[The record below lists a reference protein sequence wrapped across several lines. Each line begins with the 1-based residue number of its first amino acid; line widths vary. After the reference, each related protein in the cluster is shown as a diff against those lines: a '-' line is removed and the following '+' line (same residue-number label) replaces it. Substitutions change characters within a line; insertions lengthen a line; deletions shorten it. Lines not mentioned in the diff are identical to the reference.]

1 MVNMPEIIKVDL
13 LDFDD
18 RNARLTLA
26 NETPSQD
33 ELIQEMARTEWQSCI
48 ELLKHIVKYGQLSPF
63 ENILLLNHGNRYI
76 VLEGNRRLFALRL
89 LQQHKPT
96 LQLLSERQ
104 QKQAENIVKGHKPIT
119 EVRAVIFEHRVDAAP
134 WITLKHASGQ
144 GGAAM
149 KPWGAFEKDRDEY
162 NRNPDNC
169 PKTLAFIYTAINL
182 RGSHKGFADV
192 IDRVLENG
200 YTNLERI
207 ITSSFFEEM
216 TGITISGTML
226 RSPYGEKYVHNIVM
240 SICEALA
247 NKEANSRDLNKTTGL
262 EKFIRSIVEKHESS
276 KTPNEKVELDAK
288 IPQAVDKQSN
298 ETPQVPSSAGTQ
310 TALIE
315 PATKKQQTRTKQNKQ
330 KALAGFTPSN
340 LGDKLNQMVREAQ
353 KLTIRNYPEILF
365 ATYRILLD
373 LGCHYYAK
381 ENNLTFERGMDICQ
395 RVLHVLK
402 HINPEV
408 SNDSGGVQNHT
419 PLQTLYQKF
428 NDTPPK
434 ILQTGV
440 HVCNVVTNIEEVEKY
455 DSQVREVLVAINNA
469 LGQNRML

>member
-1 MVNMPEIIKVDL
+1 MPDIIKVDL
-13 LDFDD
+13 LDFDA
-18 RNARLTLA
+18 RNARLTL
-26 NETPSQD
+26 NEAPSQD
-33 ELIQEMARTEWQSCI
+33 ELVQEIARVEWKSCI
-48 ELLKHIVKYGQLSPF
+48 ELLKHIVKYGQLSPL
-63 ENILLLNHGNRYI
+63 ENILLLSHGNRYI

-89 LQQHKPT
+89 LNQHKPT
-96 LQLLSERQ
+96 LQLLDER
-104 QKQAENIVKGHKPIT
+104 KQTQVESIVKGHKPIT

-149 KPWGAFEKDRDEY
+149 KPWRAFEKDRDEY

-169 PKTLAFIYTAINL
+169 PKTLAFFYTAINL

-353 KLTIRNYPEILF
+353 KLTIHNYPEILF

-373 LGCHYYAK
+373 LSCDYYVK
-381 ENNLTFERGMDICQ
+381 EKGIDIPSVDICK
-395 RVLHVLK
+395 RVLHVLE
-402 HINPEV
+402 HISPEV
-408 SNDSGGVQNHT
+408 SNDSGRVQHRT

-428 NDTPPK
+428 SNTPPK

-455 DSQVREVLVAINNA
+455 DSQVREVLVAINDA
-469 LGQNRML
+469 LGQNRIL

>member
-1 MVNMPEIIKVDL
+1 MVSMPDIIKVDL
-13 LDFDD
+13 LDFDA
-18 RNARLTLA
+18 RNARLTL
-26 NETPSQD
+26 NEAPSQD
-33 ELIQEMARTEWQSCI
+33 ELVQEIARVEWKSCI
-48 ELLKHIVKYGQLSPF
+48 ELLKHIVKYGQLSPL
-63 ENILLLNHGNRYI
+63 ENILLLSHGNRYI

-89 LQQHKPT
+89 LNQHKPT
-96 LQLLSERQ
+96 LQLLDER
-104 QKQAENIVKGHKPIT
+104 KQTQVESIVKGHKPIT

-149 KPWGAFEKDRDEY
+149 KPWRAFEKDRDEY

-169 PKTLAFIYTAINL
+169 PKTLAFFYTAINL

-298 ETPQVPSSAGTQ
+298 EAPQAPSSAGTQ

-353 KLTIRNYPEILF
+353 KLTIHNYPEILF

-373 LGCHYYAK
+373 LSCDYYVK
-381 ENNLTFERGMDICQ
+381 EKGIDIPSVDICK
-395 RVLHVLK
+395 RVLHVLE
-402 HINPEV
+402 HISPEV
-408 SNDSGGVQNHT
+408 SNDSGRVQHRT

-428 NDTPPK
+428 SNTPPK

-455 DSQVREVLVAINNA
+455 DSQVREVLVAINDA
-469 LGQNRML
+469 LGQNRIL

>member
-1 MVNMPEIIKVDL
+1 MVSMPDIIKVDL
-13 LDFDD
+13 LDFDA
-18 RNARLTLA
+18 RNARLTL
-26 NETPSQD
+26 NEAPSQD
-33 ELIQEMARTEWQSCI
+33 ELVQEIARVEWKSCI
-48 ELLKHIVKYGQLSPF
+48 ELLKHIVKYGQLSPL
-63 ENILLLNHGNRYI
+63 ENILLLSHGNRYI

-89 LQQHKPT
+89 LNQHKPT
-96 LQLLSERQ
+96 LQLLDER
-104 QKQAENIVKGHKPIT
+104 KQTQVESIVKGHKPIT

-149 KPWGAFEKDRDEY
+149 KPWRAFEKDRDEY

-169 PKTLAFIYTAINL
+169 PKTLAFFYTAINL

-298 ETPQVPSSAGTQ
+298 ETPQIPSSAGTQ

-353 KLTIRNYPEILF
+353 KLTIHNYPEILF

-373 LGCHYYAK
+373 LSCDYYVK
-381 ENNLTFERGMDICQ
+381 EKGIDIPSVDICK
-395 RVLHVLK
+395 RVLHVLE
-402 HINPEV
+402 HISPEV
-408 SNDSGGVQNHT
+408 SNDSGRVQHRT

-428 NDTPPK
+428 SNTPPK

-455 DSQVREVLVAINNA
+455 DSQVREVLVAINDA
-469 LGQNRML
+469 LGQNRIL

>member
-1 MVNMPEIIKVDL
+1 MPDIIKVDL
-13 LDFDD
+13 LDFDA
-18 RNARLTLA
+18 RNARLTL
-26 NETPSQD
+26 NEAPSQD
-33 ELIQEMARTEWQSCI
+33 ELVQEIARVEWKSCI
-48 ELLKHIVKYGQLSPF
+48 ELLKHIVKYGQLSPL
-63 ENILLLNHGNRYI
+63 ENILLLSHGNRYI

-89 LQQHKPT
+89 LNQHKPT
-96 LQLLSERQ
+96 LQLLDER
-104 QKQAENIVKGHKPIT
+104 KQTQVESIVKGHKPIT

-149 KPWGAFEKDRDEY
+149 KPWRAFEKDRDEY

-169 PKTLAFIYTAINL
+169 PKTLAFFYTAINL

-298 ETPQVPSSAGTQ
+298 ETSQVPSSAGTQ

-330 KALAGFTPSN
+330 TALAEFTPSN

-353 KLTIRNYPEILF
+353 KLTIHNYPEILF

-373 LGCHYYAK
+373 LSCDYYVK
-381 ENNLTFERGMDICQ
+381 EKGIDIPSVDICK
-395 RVLHVLK
+395 RVLHVLE
-402 HINPEV
+402 HISPEA
-408 SNDSGGVQNHT
+408 SNDSGRVQHRT

-428 NDTPPK
+428 SNTPPK

-455 DSQVREVLVAINNA
+455 DSQVRKVLEAINDA
-469 LGQNRML
+469 LGQNRIL

>member
-1 MVNMPEIIKVDL
+1 MPDIIKVNL
-13 LDFDD
+13 LDFDA
-18 RNARLTLA
+18 RNARLTL
-26 NETPSQD
+26 NEAPSQD
-33 ELIQEMARTEWQSCI
+33 ELIQEIARVEWKSCI
-48 ELLKHIVKYGQLSPF
+48 ELLKHIVKYGQLSPL
-63 ENILLLNHGNRYI
+63 ENILLLSYGNRYI

-89 LQQHKPT
+89 LNQHKPT
-96 LQLLSERQ
+96 LQLLGER
-104 QKQAENIVKGHKPIT
+104 KQTQVESIVKGHKPIT

-149 KPWGAFEKDRDEY
+149 KPWRAFEKDRDEY

-192 IDRVLENG
+192 IDRVLDNG

-298 ETPQVPSSAGTQ
+298 ETPQAPSPAGTQ

-353 KLTIRNYPEILF
+353 KLTIHNYPEILF

-373 LGCHYYAK
+373 LSCDYYVK
-381 ENNLTFERGMDICQ
+381 EKGIDIPPVDICK
-395 RVLHVLK
+395 RVLHVLE
-402 HINPEV
+402 HISPEV
-408 SNDSGGVQNHT
+408 SNDSGRVQHRT

-428 NDTPPK
+428 SNTPPK

-455 DSQVREVLVAINNA
+455 DSQVREVLVAINDA
-469 LGQNRML
+469 LGQNRIL

>member
-1 MVNMPEIIKVDL
+1 MPDIIKVDL
-13 LDFDD
+13 LDFDA
-18 RNARLTLA
+18 RNARLTL
-26 NETPSQD
+26 NEAPSQD
-33 ELIQEMARTEWQSCI
+33 ELVQEIARVEWKSCI
-48 ELLKHIVKYGQLSPF
+48 ELLKHIVKYGQLSPL
-63 ENILLLNHGNRYI
+63 ENILLLSHGNRYI

-89 LQQHKPT
+89 LNQHKPT
-96 LQLLSERQ
+96 LQLLDER
-104 QKQAENIVKGHKPIT
+104 KQTQVESIVKGHKPIT

-149 KPWGAFEKDRDEY
+149 KPWRAFEKDRDEY

-169 PKTLAFIYTAINL
+169 PKTLAFFYTAINL

-298 ETPQVPSSAGTQ
+298 ETPQIPSSAGTQ

-353 KLTIRNYPEILF
+353 KLTIHNYPEILF

-373 LGCHYYAK
+373 LSCDYYVK
-381 ENNLTFERGMDICQ
+381 EKGIDIPSVDICK
-395 RVLHVLK
+395 RVLHVLE
-402 HINPEV
+402 HISPEV
-408 SNDSGGVQNHT
+408 SNDSGRVQHRT

-428 NDTPPK
+428 SNTPPK

-455 DSQVREVLVAINNA
+455 DSQVREVLVAINDA
-469 LGQNRML
+469 LGQNRIL

>member
-1 MVNMPEIIKVDL
+1 MVSMPDIIKVDL
-13 LDFDD
+13 LDFDA
-18 RNARLTLA
+18 RNARLTL

-33 ELIQEMARTEWQSCI
+33 ELIQEIARVEWKSCI
-48 ELLKHIVKYGQLSPF
+48 ELLKHIVKYGQLSPL
-63 ENILLLNHGNRYI
+63 ENILLLSHGNRYI

-89 LQQHKPT
+89 LNQHKPT
-96 LQLLSERQ
+96 LQLLGER
-104 QKQAENIVKGHKPIT
+104 KQTQVESIVKGHKPIT

-149 KPWGAFEKDRDEY
+149 KPWRAFEKDRDEY

-192 IDRVLENG
+192 IDRVLDNG

-298 ETPQVPSSAGTQ
+298 ETPQAPSSAGTQ

-353 KLTIRNYPEILF
+353 KLTIHNYPEILF

-373 LGCHYYAK
+373 LSCDYYVK
-381 ENNLTFERGMDICQ
+381 EKGIDIPSVDICK
-395 RVLHVLK
+395 RVLHVLE
-402 HINPEV
+402 HISPEA
-408 SNDSGGVQNHT
+408 SNDSGRVQHRT

-428 NDTPPK
+428 SNTPPK

-455 DSQVREVLVAINNA
+455 DSQVREVLVAINDA
-469 LGQNRML
+469 LGQNRIL

>member
-1 MVNMPEIIKVDL
+1 MVSMPDIIKVDL
-13 LDFDD
+13 LDFDA
-18 RNARLTLA
+18 RNARLTL
-26 NETPSQD
+26 NEAPSQD
-33 ELIQEMARTEWQSCI
+33 ELIQEIARVEWKSCI
-48 ELLKHIVKYGQLSPF
+48 ELLKHIVKYGQLSPL
-63 ENILLLNHGNRYI
+63 ENILLLSHGNRYI

-89 LQQHKPT
+89 LNQHKPT
-96 LQLLSERQ
+96 LQLLGER
-104 QKQAENIVKGHKPIT
+104 KQTQVESIVKGHNPIT

-149 KPWGAFEKDRDEY
+149 KPWRAFEKDRDEY

-192 IDRVLENG
+192 IDRVLDNG

-288 IPQAVDKQSN
+288 IPQSVDKQSN
-298 ETPQVPSSAGTQ
+298 ETPQAPSPAGTQ

-353 KLTIRNYPEILF
+353 KLTIHNYPEILF

-373 LGCHYYAK
+373 LSCDYYVK
-381 ENNLTFERGMDICQ
+381 EKGIDIPPVDICK
-395 RVLHVLK
+395 RVLHVLE
-402 HINPEV
+402 HISPEA
-408 SNDSGGVQNHT
+408 SNDSGRVQHRA

-428 NDTPPK
+428 SNTPPK

-455 DSQVREVLVAINNA
+455 DSQVREVLVAINDA
-469 LGQNRML
+469 LGQNRIL

>member
-1 MVNMPEIIKVDL
+1 MVSMPDIIKVDL
-13 LDFDD
+13 LDFDA
-18 RNARLTLA
+18 RNARLTL
-26 NETPSQD
+26 NEAPSQD
-33 ELIQEMARTEWQSCI
+33 ELIQEIDRVEWKSCI
-48 ELLKHIVKYGQLSPF
+48 ELLKHIVKYGQLSPL
-63 ENILLLNHGNRYI
+63 ENILLLSHGNRYI

-89 LQQHKPT
+89 LNQHKPT
-96 LQLLSERQ
+96 LQLLDER
-104 QKQAENIVKGHKPIT
+104 KQTQVESIVKGHKPIT

-149 KPWGAFEKDRDEY
+149 KPWRAFEKDRDEY

-169 PKTLAFIYTAINL
+169 PKTLAFVYTAINL

-192 IDRVLENG
+192 IDCVLDNG

-262 EKFIRSIVEKHESS
+262 EKFIRSIVGKHESS

-288 IPQAVDKQSN
+288 SPQAVDKQSN

-330 KALAGFTPSN
+330 KALARFTPSN

-353 KLTIRNYPEILF
+353 KLTIHNYPEILF

-373 LGCHYYAK
+373 LSCDYYVK
-381 ENNLTFERGMDICQ
+381 EKGIDIPSVDICK
-395 RVLHVLK
+395 RVLHVLE
-402 HINPEV
+402 HISPEA
-408 SNDSGGVQNHT
+408 SNDSGRVQHRT

-428 NDTPPK
+428 SNTPPK

-455 DSQVREVLVAINNA
+455 DSQVREVLVAINDA
-469 LGQNRML
+469 LGQNRIL

>member
-1 MVNMPEIIKVDL
+1 MVSMLDIIKVDL
-13 LDFDD
+13 LDFDA
-18 RNARLTLA
+18 RNARLTL
-26 NETPSQD
+26 NEAPSQD
-33 ELIQEMARTEWQSCI
+33 ELIQEIARVEWKSCI
-48 ELLKHIVKYGQLSPF
+48 ELLKHIVKYGQLSPL
-63 ENILLLNHGNRYI
+63 ENILLLSHGNRYI

-89 LQQHKPT
+89 LNQHKPT
-96 LQLLSERQ
+96 LQLLGER
-104 QKQAENIVKGHKPIT
+104 KQTQVESIVKGHKPIT

-149 KPWGAFEKDRDEY
+149 KPWRAFEKDRDEY

-169 PKTLAFIYTAINL
+169 PKTLAFFYTAINL

-192 IDRVLENG
+192 IDRVLDNG

-216 TGITISGTML
+216 TGITINGTML

-298 ETPQVPSSAGTQ
+298 ETPQVPSPAGTQ

-353 KLTIRNYPEILF
+353 KLTIHNYPEILF

-373 LGCHYYAK
+373 LSCDYYVK
-381 ENNLTFERGMDICQ
+381 EKGIDIPSVDICK
-395 RVLHVLK
+395 RVLHVLE
-402 HINPEV
+402 HISPEA
-408 SNDSGGVQNHT
+408 SNDSGRVQHRT

-428 NDTPPK
+428 SNTPPK

-455 DSQVREVLVAINNA
+455 DSQVREVLVAINDA
-469 LGQNRML
+469 LGQNRIL

>member
-1 MVNMPEIIKVDL
+1 MVSMPDIIKVDL
-13 LDFDD
+13 LDFDA
-18 RNARLTLA
+18 RNARLTL
-26 NETPSQD
+26 NEAPSQD
-33 ELIQEMARTEWQSCI
+33 ELIQEIARVEWKSCI
-48 ELLKHIVKYGQLSPF
+48 ELLKHIVKYGQLSPL
-63 ENILLLNHGNRYI
+63 ENILLLSHGNRYI

-89 LQQHKPT
+89 LNQHKPT
-96 LQLLSERQ
+96 LQLLGER
-104 QKQAENIVKGHKPIT
+104 KQTQVESIVKGHNPIT

-149 KPWGAFEKDRDEY
+149 KPWRAFEKDRDEY

-169 PKTLAFIYTAINL
+169 PKTLAFFYTAINL

-192 IDRVLENG
+192 IDRVLDNG

-288 IPQAVDKQSN
+288 IPQSVDKQSN
-298 ETPQVPSSAGTQ
+298 ETPQAPSPAGTQ

-353 KLTIRNYPEILF
+353 KLTIHNYPEILF

-373 LGCHYYAK
+373 LSCDYYVK
-381 ENNLTFERGMDICQ
+381 EKGIDIPSVDICK
-395 RVLHVLK
+395 RVLHVLE
-402 HINPEV
+402 HISPEA
-408 SNDSGGVQNHT
+408 SNDSGRVQHRT

-428 NDTPPK
+428 SNTPPK

-455 DSQVREVLVAINNA
+455 DSQVREVLVAINEA
-469 LGQNRML
+469 LGEDRML

>member
-1 MVNMPEIIKVDL
+1 MVSMPDIIKADL
-13 LDFDD
+13 LDFDA
-18 RNARLTLA
+18 RNARLTL
-26 NETPSQD
+26 NEAPSQD
-33 ELIQEMARTEWQSCI
+33 ELIQEIARVEWKSCI
-48 ELLKHIVKYGQLSPF
+48 ELLKHIVKYGQLSPL
-63 ENILLLNHGNRYI
+63 ENILLLSYGNRYI

-89 LQQHKPT
+89 LNQHKPT
-96 LQLLSERQ
+96 LQLLGEREQ
-104 QKQAENIVKGHKPIT
+104 TQVESIVKGHNPIT

-149 KPWGAFEKDRDEY
+149 KPWRAFEKDRDEY

-192 IDRVLENG
+192 IDRVLDNG

-288 IPQAVDKQSN
+288 IPQSVDKQSN
-298 ETPQVPSSAGTQ
+298 ETPQAPSPAGTQ

-330 KALAGFTPSN
+330 KALARFTPSN

-353 KLTIRNYPEILF
+353 KLTIHNYPEILF

-373 LGCHYYAK
+373 LSCDYYVK
-381 ENNLTFERGMDICQ
+381 EKGIDIPPVDICK
-395 RVLHVLK
+395 RVLHVLE
-402 HINPEV
+402 HISPEA
-408 SNDSGGVQNHT
+408 SNDSGRVQHRT

-428 NDTPPK
+428 SNTPPK

-440 HVCNVVTNIEEVEKY
+440 HVCNIVTNIEEVEKY
-455 DSQVREVLVAINNA
+455 DSQVREVLVAINDA
-469 LGQNRML
+469 LGQNRIL

>member
-1 MVNMPEIIKVDL
+1 MVSMPDIIKVDL
-13 LDFDD
+13 LDFDA
-18 RNARLTLA
+18 RNARLTL
-26 NETPSQD
+26 NEAPSQD
-33 ELIQEMARTEWQSCI
+33 ELVQEIARVEWKSCI
-48 ELLKHIVKYGQLSPF
+48 ELLKHIVKYGQLSPL
-63 ENILLLNHGNRYI
+63 ENILLLSHGNRYI

-89 LQQHKPT
+89 LNQHKPT
-96 LQLLSERQ
+96 LQLLDER
-104 QKQAENIVKGHKPIT
+104 KQTQVESIVKGHKPIT

-149 KPWGAFEKDRDEY
+149 KPWRAFEKDRDEY

-169 PKTLAFIYTAINL
+169 PKTLAFFYTAINL

-353 KLTIRNYPEILF
+353 KLTIHNYPEILF

-373 LGCHYYAK
+373 LSCDYYVK
-381 ENNLTFERGMDICQ
+381 EKGIDIPSVDICK
-395 RVLHVLK
+395 RVLHVLE
-402 HINPEV
+402 HISPEV
-408 SNDSGGVQNHT
+408 SNDSGRVQHRT

-428 NDTPPK
+428 SNTPPK

-455 DSQVREVLVAINNA
+455 DSQVREVLVAINDA
-469 LGQNRML
+469 LGQNRIL

>member
-1 MVNMPEIIKVDL
+1 MVSMPDIIKVDL
-13 LDFDD
+13 LDFDA
-18 RNARLTLA
+18 RNARLTL
-26 NETPSQD
+26 NEAPSQD
-33 ELIQEMARTEWQSCI
+33 ELIQEIARVEWKSCI
-48 ELLKHIVKYGQLSPF
+48 ELLKHIVKYGQLSPL
-63 ENILLLNHGNRYI
+63 ENILLLSHGNRYI

-89 LQQHKPT
+89 LNQHKPT
-96 LQLLSERQ
+96 LQLLGER
-104 QKQAENIVKGHKPIT
+104 KQTQVESIVKGHKPIT

-149 KPWGAFEKDRDEY
+149 KPWRAFEKDRDEY

-192 IDRVLENG
+192 IDRVLDNG

-298 ETPQVPSSAGTQ
+298 ETPQAPSSAGTQ

-353 KLTIRNYPEILF
+353 KLTIHNYPEILF

-373 LGCHYYAK
+373 LSCDYYVK
-381 ENNLTFERGMDICQ
+381 EKGIDIPPVDICK
-395 RVLHVLK
+395 RVLHVLE
-402 HINPEV
+402 HISPEAP
-408 SNDSGGVQNHT
+408 NDSGRVQHRT

-428 NDTPPK
+428 SNTPPK

-455 DSQVREVLVAINNA
+455 DSQVREVLVAINDA
-469 LGQNRML
+469 LGQNRIL

>member
-1 MVNMPEIIKVDL
+1 MVSMPDIIKVDL
-13 LDFDD
+13 LDFDA
-18 RNARLTLA
+18 RNARLTL
-26 NETPSQD
+26 NEAPSQD
-33 ELIQEMARTEWQSCI
+33 ELIQEIARVEWKSCI
-48 ELLKHIVKYGQLSPF
+48 ELLKHIVKYGQLSPL
-63 ENILLLNHGNRYI
+63 ENILLLSHGNRYI

-149 KPWGAFEKDRDEY
+149 KPWRAFEKDRDEY

-169 PKTLAFIYTAINL
+169 PKTLAFVYTAINL

-192 IDRVLENG
+192 IDRVLDNG

-247 NKEANSRDLNKTTGL
+247 NKEANSRDLNKITGL

-330 KALAGFTPSN
+330 KALARFTPSN

-353 KLTIRNYPEILF
+353 KLTIHNYPEILF

-373 LGCHYYAK
+373 LSCDYYVK
-381 ENNLTFERGMDICQ
+381 EKGIDIPSVDICK
-395 RVLHVLK
+395 RVLHVLE
-402 HINPEV
+402 HISPEA
-408 SNDSGGVQNHT
+408 SNDSGRVQHRT

-428 NDTPPK
+428 SNTPPK

-455 DSQVREVLVAINNA
+455 DSQVREVLVAINDA
-469 LGQNRML
+469 LGQNRIL

>member
-1 MVNMPEIIKVDL
+1 MVSMPDIIKVDL
-13 LDFDD
+13 LDFDA
-18 RNARLTLA
+18 RNARLTL
-26 NETPSQD
+26 NEAPSQD
-33 ELIQEMARTEWQSCI
+33 ELVQEIARVEWKSCI
-48 ELLKHIVKYGQLSPF
+48 ELLKHIVKYGQLSPL
-63 ENILLLNHGNRYI
+63 ENILLLSHGNRYI

-89 LQQHKPT
+89 LNQHKPT
-96 LQLLSERQ
+96 LQLLDER
-104 QKQAENIVKGHKPIT
+104 KQTQVESIVKGHKPIT

-149 KPWGAFEKDRDEY
+149 KPWRAFEKDRDEY

-169 PKTLAFIYTAINL
+169 PKTLAFFYTAINL

-298 ETPQVPSSAGTQ
+298 ETSQVPSSAGTQ

-330 KALAGFTPSN
+330 TALAEFTPSN

-353 KLTIRNYPEILF
+353 KLTIHNYPEILF

-373 LGCHYYAK
+373 LSCDYYVK
-381 ENNLTFERGMDICQ
+381 EKGIDIPSVDICK
-395 RVLHVLK
+395 RVLHVLE
-402 HINPEV
+402 HISPEA
-408 SNDSGGVQNHT
+408 SNDSGRVQHRT

-428 NDTPPK
+428 SNTPPK

-455 DSQVREVLVAINNA
+455 DSQVRKVLEAINDA
-469 LGQNRML
+469 LGQNRIL

>member
-1 MVNMPEIIKVDL
+1 MVSMLDIIKVDL
-13 LDFDD
+13 LDFDA
-18 RNARLTLA
+18 RNARLTL
-26 NETPSQD
+26 NEAPSQD
-33 ELIQEMARTEWQSCI
+33 ELIQEIARVEWKSCI
-48 ELLKHIVKYGQLSPF
+48 ELLKHIVKYGQLSPL
-63 ENILLLNHGNRYI
+63 ENILLLSHGNRYI

-89 LQQHKPT
+89 LNQHKPT
-96 LQLLSERQ
+96 LQLLGER
-104 QKQAENIVKGHKPIT
+104 KQTQVESIVKGHKPIT

-149 KPWGAFEKDRDEY
+149 KPWRAFEKDRDEY

-192 IDRVLENG
+192 IDRVLDNG

-298 ETPQVPSSAGTQ
+298 ETPQAPSSAGTQ

-353 KLTIRNYPEILF
+353 KLTIHNYPEILF

-373 LGCHYYAK
+373 LSCDYYVK
-381 ENNLTFERGMDICQ
+381 EKGIDIPSVDICK
-395 RVLHVLK
+395 RVLHVLE
-402 HINPEV
+402 HISPEA
-408 SNDSGGVQNHT
+408 SNDSGRVQHRT

-428 NDTPPK
+428 SNTPPK

-469 LGQNRML
+469 LGQNRIL

>member
-1 MVNMPEIIKVDL
+1 MVSMLDIIKVDL
-13 LDFDD
+13 LDFDA
-18 RNARLTLA
+18 RNARLTL
-26 NETPSQD
+26 NEAPSQD
-33 ELIQEMARTEWQSCI
+33 ELIQEIARVEWKSCI
-48 ELLKHIVKYGQLSPF
+48 ELLKHIVKYGQLSPL
-63 ENILLLNHGNRYI
+63 ENILLLSHENRYI

-149 KPWGAFEKDRDEY
+149 KPWRAFEKDRDEY

-169 PKTLAFIYTAINL
+169 PKTLAFFYTAINL

-330 KALAGFTPSN
+330 KALARFTPSN

-353 KLTIRNYPEILF
+353 KLTIHNYPEILF

-373 LGCHYYAK
+373 LGCDYYVK
-381 ENNLTFERGMDICQ
+381 EKGIDIPSVDICK
-395 RVLHVLK
+395 RVLHVLE
-402 HINPEV
+402 HISPEA
-408 SNDSGGVQNHT
+408 SNDSGRVQHRT

-428 NDTPPK
+428 SNTPPK

-455 DSQVREVLVAINNA
+455 DSQVREVLVAINDA
-469 LGQNRML
+469 LGQNRIL

>member
-1 MVNMPEIIKVDL
+1 MVSMPDIIKVDL
-13 LDFDD
+13 LDFDA
-18 RNARLTLA
+18 RNARLTL
-26 NETPSQD
+26 NEAPSQD
-33 ELIQEMARTEWQSCI
+33 ELVQEIARVEWKSCI
-48 ELLKHIVKYGQLSPF
+48 ELLKHIVKYGQLSPL
-63 ENILLLNHGNRYI
+63 ENILLLSHGNRYI

-89 LQQHKPT
+89 LNQHKPT
-96 LQLLSERQ
+96 LQLLDER
-104 QKQAENIVKGHKPIT
+104 KQTQVESIVKGHKPIT

-149 KPWGAFEKDRDEY
+149 KPWRAFEKDRDEY

-169 PKTLAFIYTAINL
+169 PKTLAFFYTAINL

-298 ETPQVPSSAGTQ
+298 ETPQIPSSAGTQ

-353 KLTIRNYPEILF
+353 KLTIHNYPEILF

-373 LGCHYYAK
+373 LSCDYYVK
-381 ENNLTFERGMDICQ
+381 EKGIDIPSVDICK
-395 RVLHVLK
+395 RVLHVLE
-402 HINPEV
+402 HISPEV
-408 SNDSGGVQNHT
+408 SNDSGRVQHRT

-428 NDTPPK
+428 SNTLPK

-455 DSQVREVLVAINNA
+455 DSQVREVLVAINDA
-469 LGQNRML
+469 LGQNRIL

>member
-1 MVNMPEIIKVDL
+1 MVSMPDIIKVDL
-13 LDFDD
+13 LDFDA
-18 RNARLTLA
+18 RNARLTL
-26 NETPSQD
+26 NEAPSQD
-33 ELIQEMARTEWQSCI
+33 ELVQEIARVEWKSCI
-48 ELLKHIVKYGQLSPF
+48 ELLKHIVKYGQLSPL
-63 ENILLLNHGNRYI
+63 ENILLLSHGNRYI

-89 LQQHKPT
+89 LNQHKPT
-96 LQLLSERQ
+96 LQLLDER
-104 QKQAENIVKGHKPIT
+104 KQTQVESIVKGHKPIT

-149 KPWGAFEKDRDEY
+149 KPWRAFEKDRDEY

-169 PKTLAFIYTAINL
+169 PKTLAFFYTAINL

-353 KLTIRNYPEILF
+353 KLTIHNYPEILF

-373 LGCHYYAK
+373 LSCDYYVK
-381 ENNLTFERGMDICQ
+381 EKGIDIPSVDICK
-395 RVLHVLK
+395 RVLHVLE
-402 HINPEV
+402 HISPEV
-408 SNDSGGVQNHT
+408 SNDSGRVQHRT

-428 NDTPPK
+428 NNTPPK

-455 DSQVREVLVAINNA
+455 DSQVREVLVAINDA
-469 LGQNRML
+469 LGQNRIL

>member
-1 MVNMPEIIKVDL
+1 MPDIIKVDL
-13 LDFDD
+13 LDFDA
-18 RNARLTLA
+18 RNARLTL
-26 NETPSQD
+26 NEAPSQD
-33 ELIQEMARTEWQSCI
+33 ELIQEIARVEWKSCI
-48 ELLKHIVKYGQLSPF
+48 ELLKHIVKYGQLSPL
-63 ENILLLNHGNRYI
+63 ENILLLSHGNRYI

-89 LQQHKPT
+89 LNQHKPT
-96 LQLLSERQ
+96 LQLLGER
-104 QKQAENIVKGHKPIT
+104 KQTQVESIVKGHNPIT

-149 KPWGAFEKDRDEY
+149 KPWRAFEKDRDEY

-192 IDRVLENG
+192 IDRVLDNG

-288 IPQAVDKQSN
+288 IPQSVDKQSN
-298 ETPQVPSSAGTQ
+298 ETPQAPSPAGTQ

-353 KLTIRNYPEILF
+353 KLTIHNYPEILF

-373 LGCHYYAK
+373 LSCDYYVK
-381 ENNLTFERGMDICQ
+381 EKGIDIPPVDICK
-395 RVLHVLK
+395 RVLHVLE
-402 HINPEV
+402 HISPEA
-408 SNDSGGVQNHT
+408 SNDSGRVQHRT

-428 NDTPPK
+428 SNTPPK

-455 DSQVREVLVAINNA
+455 DSQVREVLVAINDA
-469 LGQNRML
+469 LGQNRIL

>member
-1 MVNMPEIIKVDL
+1 MVSMPDIIKVDL
-13 LDFDD
+13 LDFDA
-18 RNARLTLA
+18 RNARLTL
-26 NETPSQD
+26 NEAPSQD
-33 ELIQEMARTEWQSCI
+33 ELIQEIARVEWKSCI
-48 ELLKHIVKYGQLSPF
+48 ELLKHIVKYGQLSPL
-63 ENILLLNHGNRYI
+63 ENILLLSHGNRYI

-89 LQQHKPT
+89 LNQHKPT
-96 LQLLSERQ
+96 LQLLDER
-104 QKQAENIVKGHKPIT
+104 KQTQVESIVKGHKPIT

-169 PKTLAFIYTAINL
+169 PKTLAFFYTAINL

-298 ETPQVPSSAGTQ
+298 ETSQVPSSAGTQ

-330 KALAGFTPSN
+330 KALARFTPSN

-353 KLTIRNYPEILF
+353 KLTIHNYPEILF

-373 LGCHYYAK
+373 LSCDYYVK
-381 ENNLTFERGMDICQ
+381 EKGIDIPSVDICK
-395 RVLHVLK
+395 RVLHVLE
-402 HINPEV
+402 HISPEA
-408 SNDSGGVQNHT
+408 SNDSGRVQHRT

-428 NDTPPK
+428 SNTPPK

-455 DSQVREVLVAINNA
+455 DSQVREVLEAINDA
-469 LGQNRML
+469 LGQNRIL

>member
-1 MVNMPEIIKVDL
+1 MVSMLDIIKVDL

-18 RNARLTLA
+18 RNARLTL
-26 NETPSQD
+26 NEAPSQD
-33 ELIQEMARTEWQSCI
+33 ELIQEIARVEWKSCI
-48 ELLKHIVKYGQLSPF
+48 ELLKHIVKYGQLSPL
-63 ENILLLNHGNRYI
+63 ENILLLSHENRYI

-149 KPWGAFEKDRDEY
+149 KPWRAFEKDRDEY

-169 PKTLAFIYTAINL
+169 PKTLAFFYTAINL

-330 KALAGFTPSN
+330 KALARFTPSN

-353 KLTIRNYPEILF
+353 KLTIHNYPEILF

-373 LGCHYYAK
+373 LGCDYYVK
-381 ENNLTFERGMDICQ
+381 EKGIDIPSVDICK
-395 RVLHVLK
+395 RVLHVLE
-402 HINPEV
+402 HISPEA
-408 SNDSGGVQNHT
+408 SNDSGRVQHRT

-428 NDTPPK
+428 SNTPPK

-455 DSQVREVLVAINNA
+455 DSQVREVLVAINDA
-469 LGQNRML
+469 LGQNRIL

>member
-1 MVNMPEIIKVDL
+1 MVSMPDIIKVDL
-13 LDFDD
+13 LDFDA
-18 RNARLTLA
+18 RNARLTL
-26 NETPSQD
+26 NEAPSQD
-33 ELIQEMARTEWQSCI
+33 ELVQEIARVEWKSCI
-48 ELLKHIVKYGQLSPF
+48 ELLKHIVKYGQLSPL
-63 ENILLLNHGNRYI
+63 ENILLLSHENRYI

-89 LQQHKPT
+89 LNQHKPT
-96 LQLLSERQ
+96 LQLLDER
-104 QKQAENIVKGHKPIT
+104 KQTQVESIVKGHKPIT

-149 KPWGAFEKDRDEY
+149 KPWRAFEKDRDEY

-169 PKTLAFIYTAINL
+169 PKTLAFFYTAINL

-226 RSPYGEKYVHNIVM
+226 RSPYGEEYVHNIVM

-288 IPQAVDKQSN
+288 IPQAVDQQSN

-353 KLTIRNYPEILF
+353 KLTIHNYPEILF

-373 LGCHYYAK
+373 LSCDYYVK
-381 ENNLTFERGMDICQ
+381 EKGIDIPSVDICK
-395 RVLHVLK
+395 RVLHVLE
-402 HINPEV
+402 HISPEV
-408 SNDSGGVQNHT
+408 SNDSGRVQHRT

-428 NDTPPK
+428 SNTPPK

-455 DSQVREVLVAINNA
+455 DSQVREVLVAINDA
-469 LGQNRML
+469 LGQNRIL

>member
-1 MVNMPEIIKVDL
+1 MVSMPDIIKVDL

-18 RNARLTLA
+18 RNARLTL
-26 NETPSQD
+26 NEAPSQD
-33 ELIQEMARTEWQSCI
+33 ELIQEIARVEWKSCI
-48 ELLKHIVKYGQLSPF
+48 ELLKHIVKYGQLSPL
-63 ENILLLNHGNRYI
+63 ENILLLSHGNRYI

-89 LQQHKPT
+89 LNQHKPT
-96 LQLLSERQ
+96 LQLLGEREQ
-104 QKQAENIVKGHKPIT
+104 TQVESIVKGHNPIT

-149 KPWGAFEKDRDEY
+149 KPWRAFEKDRDEY

-192 IDRVLENG
+192 IDRVLDNG

-330 KALAGFTPSN
+330 KALARFTPSN

-353 KLTIRNYPEILF
+353 KLTIHNYPEILF

-373 LGCHYYAK
+373 LGCDYYVK
-381 ENNLTFERGMDICQ
+381 EKGIDIPSVDICK
-395 RVLHVLK
+395 RVLHVLE
-402 HINPEV
+402 HISPEA
-408 SNDSGGVQNHT
+408 SNDSGRVQHRT

-428 NDTPPK
+428 SNTPPK

-455 DSQVREVLVAINNA
+455 DSQVREVLVAINDA
-469 LGQNRML
+469 LGQNRIL

>member
-1 MVNMPEIIKVDL
+1 MVSMPDIIKVDL
-13 LDFDD
+13 LDFDA
-18 RNARLTLA
+18 RNARLTL
-26 NETPSQD
+26 NEAPSQD
-33 ELIQEMARTEWQSCI
+33 ELIQEIARVEWKSCI
-48 ELLKHIVKYGQLSPF
+48 ELLKHIVKYGQLSPL
-63 ENILLLNHGNRYI
+63 ENILLLSHGNRYI

-89 LQQHKPT
+89 LNQHKPT
-96 LQLLSERQ
+96 LQLLGER
-104 QKQAENIVKGHKPIT
+104 KQTQVESIVKGHKPIT

-149 KPWGAFEKDRDEY
+149 KPWRAFEKDRDEY

-169 PKTLAFIYTAINL
+169 PKTLAFFYTAINL

-192 IDRVLENG
+192 IDRVLDNG

-216 TGITISGTML
+216 TGITINGTML

-298 ETPQVPSSAGTQ
+298 ETPQAPSSAGTQ

-353 KLTIRNYPEILF
+353 KLTIHNYPEILF

-373 LGCHYYAK
+373 LSCDYYVK
-381 ENNLTFERGMDICQ
+381 EKGIDIPSVDICK
-395 RVLHVLK
+395 RVLHVLE
-402 HINPEV
+402 HISPEA
-408 SNDSGGVQNHT
+408 SNDSGRVQHRT

-428 NDTPPK
+428 SNTPPK

-455 DSQVREVLVAINNA
+455 DSQVREVLVAINDA
-469 LGQNRML
+469 LGQNRIL

>member
-1 MVNMPEIIKVDL
+1 MVSMPDIIKVDL
-13 LDFDD
+13 LDFDA
-18 RNARLTLA
+18 RNARLTL
-26 NETPSQD
+26 NEAPSQD
-33 ELIQEMARTEWQSCI
+33 ELIQEIARVEWKSCI
-48 ELLKHIVKYGQLSPF
+48 ELLKHIVKYGQLSPL
-63 ENILLLNHGNRYI
+63 ENILLLSHGNRYI

-89 LQQHKPT
+89 LNQHKPT
-96 LQLLSERQ
+96 LQLLGER
-104 QKQAENIVKGHKPIT
+104 KQTQVESIVKGHKPIT

-149 KPWGAFEKDRDEY
+149 KPWRAFEKDRDEY

-192 IDRVLENG
+192 IDRVLDNG

-298 ETPQVPSSAGTQ
+298 ETPQAPSSAGTQ

-353 KLTIRNYPEILF
+353 KLTIHNYPEILF

-373 LGCHYYAK
+373 LSCDYYVK
-381 ENNLTFERGMDICQ
+381 EKGIDIPSVDICK
-395 RVLHVLK
+395 RVLHVLE
-402 HINPEV
+402 HISPEA
-408 SNDSGGVQNHT
+408 SNDSGRVQHRT

-428 NDTPPK
+428 SNTPPK

-455 DSQVREVLVAINNA
+455 DSQVREVLVAINDA
-469 LGQNRML
+469 LGQNRIL

>member
-33 ELIQEMARTEWQSCI
+33 ELIREMARAEWQSCI
-48 ELLKHIVKYGQLSPF
+48 ELLKHIVKYGELSPS

-104 QKQAENIVKGHKPIT
+104 QTQAENIVKGHNPIT
-119 EVRAVIFEHRVDAAP
+119 EVRAVIFKHRVDAAP

-162 NRNPDNC
+162 NRNPNNC
-169 PKTLAFIYTAINL
+169 PKTLAFFYTAINL
-182 RGSHKGFADV
+182 RDEYEGFADV
-192 IDRVLENG
+192 IDRVHERG

-207 ITSSFFEEM
+207 ITSSFFEEI
-216 TGITISGTML
+216 TGITISGTIL
-226 RSPYGEKYVHNIVM
+226 RSPYGEKYVHNIVI

-247 NKEANSRDLNKTTGL
+247 NKEANSRDLNKQLGIK
-262 EKFIRSIVEKHESS
+262 KFVQSIVKQHESS

-298 ETPQVPSSAGTQ
+298 ETPQAPSPAGTQ
-310 TALIE
+310 TALME
-315 PATKKQQTRTKQNKQ
+315 LATKKQQTRTKQNKQ
-330 KALAGFTPSN
+330 KALTGFTPSN

-353 KLTIRNYPEILF
+353 KLTIHNYPEILF

-381 ENNLTFERGMDICQ
+381 ERNLTFERGMDICQ
-395 RVLHVLK
+395 RVLLVLE
-402 HINPEV
+402 HINPEA
-408 SNDSGGVQNHT
+408 SNNSGQVQNHT

-428 NDTPPK
+428 NNTPPK

-455 DSQVREVLVAINNA
+455 NSQVREVLVAINDA
-469 LGQNRML
+469 LGHNRIL

>member
-1 MVNMPEIIKVDL
+1 MVSMPDIIKVDL
-13 LDFDD
+13 LDFDA
-18 RNARLTLA
+18 RNARLTL
-26 NETPSQD
+26 NEAPSQD
-33 ELIQEMARTEWQSCI
+33 ELIQEIARVEWKSCI
-48 ELLKHIVKYGQLSPF
+48 ELLKHIVKYGQLSPL
-63 ENILLLNHGNRYI
+63 ENILLLSYGNRYI

-89 LQQHKPT
+89 LNQHKPT
-96 LQLLSERQ
+96 LQLLGEREQ
-104 QKQAENIVKGHKPIT
+104 TQVESIVKGHNPIT

-149 KPWGAFEKDRDEY
+149 KPWRAFEKDRDEY

-192 IDRVLENG
+192 IDRVLDNG

-216 TGITISGTML
+216 TGITISSTML

-288 IPQAVDKQSN
+288 IPQSVDKQSN
-298 ETPQVPSSAGTQ
+298 ETPQAPSPAGTQ

-330 KALAGFTPSN
+330 KALARFTPSN

-353 KLTIRNYPEILF
+353 KLTIHNYPEILF

-373 LGCHYYAK
+373 LSCDYYVK
-381 ENNLTFERGMDICQ
+381 EKGIDIPPVDICK
-395 RVLHVLK
+395 RVLHVLE
-402 HINPEV
+402 HISPEA
-408 SNDSGGVQNHT
+408 SNDSGRVQHRT

-428 NDTPPK
+428 SNTPPK

-455 DSQVREVLVAINNA
+455 DSQVREVLVAINDA
-469 LGQNRML
+469 LGQNRIL

>member
-1 MVNMPEIIKVDL
+1 MVSMPEIIKVDL
-13 LDFDD
+13 LDFDA
-18 RNARLTLA
+18 RNARLTL
-26 NETPSQD
+26 NEAPSQD
-33 ELIQEMARTEWQSCI
+33 ELVQEIARVEWKSCI
-48 ELLKHIVKYGQLSPF
+48 ELLKHIVKYGQLSPL
-63 ENILLLNHGNRYI
+63 ENILLLSHGNRYI

-89 LQQHKPT
+89 LNQHKPT
-96 LQLLSERQ
+96 LQLLDER
-104 QKQAENIVKGHKPIT
+104 KQTQVESIVKGHNPIT
-119 EVRAVIFEHRVDAAP
+119 EVRAVIFKHRVDAAP

-149 KPWGAFEKDRDEY
+149 KPWRAFEKDRDEY

-169 PKTLAFIYTAINL
+169 PKTLAFFYTAINL

-330 KALAGFTPSN
+330 KALARFTPSN

-353 KLTIRNYPEILF
+353 KLTIHNYPEILF

-373 LGCHYYAK
+373 LSCDYYVK
-381 ENNLTFERGMDICQ
+381 EKGINIPSVDICK
-395 RVLHVLK
+395 RVLHVLE
-402 HINPEV
+402 HISPEA
-408 SNDSGGVQNHT
+408 SNDSGRVQHRT

-428 NDTPPK
+428 SNTPPK

-455 DSQVREVLVAINNA
+455 DSQVREVLVAINDA
-469 LGQNRML
+469 LGQNRIL

>member
-1 MVNMPEIIKVDL
+1 MPDIIKVDL
-13 LDFDD
+13 LDFDA
-18 RNARLTLA
+18 RNARLTL
-26 NETPSQD
+26 NEAPSQD
-33 ELIQEMARTEWQSCI
+33 ELIQEIARVEWKSCI
-48 ELLKHIVKYGQLSPF
+48 ELLKHIVKYGQLSPL
-63 ENILLLNHGNRYI
+63 ENILLLSHGNRYI

-89 LQQHKPT
+89 LNQHKPT
-96 LQLLSERQ
+96 LQLLGER
-104 QKQAENIVKGHKPIT
+104 KQTQVESIVKGHKPIT

-298 ETPQVPSSAGTQ
+298 ETPQAPSPAGTQ

-353 KLTIRNYPEILF
+353 KLTIHNYPEILF

-373 LGCHYYAK
+373 LSCDYYVK
-381 ENNLTFERGMDICQ
+381 EKGIDIPSVDICK
-395 RVLHVLK
+395 RVLHVLE
-402 HINPEV
+402 HISPEA
-408 SNDSGGVQNHT
+408 SNDSGRVQHRT

-428 NDTPPK
+428 SNTPPK

-455 DSQVREVLVAINNA
+455 DSQVRKVLMAINDA
-469 LGQNRML
+469 LGQNRIL

>member
-1 MVNMPEIIKVDL
+1 MVSMPDIIKVDL
-13 LDFDD
+13 LDFDA
-18 RNARLTLA
+18 RNARLTL
-26 NETPSQD
+26 NEAPSQD
-33 ELIQEMARTEWQSCI
+33 ELIQEIARVEWKSCI
-48 ELLKHIVKYGQLSPF
+48 ELLKHIVKYGQLSPL
-63 ENILLLNHGNRYI
+63 ENILLLSYGNRYI

-89 LQQHKPT
+89 LNQHKPT
-96 LQLLSERQ
+96 LQLLGEREQ
-104 QKQAENIVKGHKPIT
+104 TQVESIVKGHNPIT

-149 KPWGAFEKDRDEY
+149 KPWRAFEKDRDEY

-192 IDRVLENG
+192 IDRVLDNG

-288 IPQAVDKQSN
+288 IPQSVDKQSN
-298 ETPQVPSSAGTQ
+298 ETPQAPSPAGTQ

-330 KALAGFTPSN
+330 KALARFTPSN

-353 KLTIRNYPEILF
+353 KLTIHNYPEILF

-373 LGCHYYAK
+373 LSCDYYVK
-381 ENNLTFERGMDICQ
+381 EKGIDIPPVDICK
-395 RVLHVLK
+395 RVLHVLE
-402 HINPEV
+402 HISPEA
-408 SNDSGGVQNHT
+408 SNDSGRVQHRT

-428 NDTPPK
+428 SNTPPK

-440 HVCNVVTNIEEVEKY
+440 HVCNVVTNIEEIEKY
-455 DSQVREVLVAINNA
+455 DSQVREVLVAINDA
-469 LGQNRML
+469 LGQNRIL

>member
-1 MVNMPEIIKVDL
+1 MVSMPDIIKVDL
-13 LDFDD
+13 LDFDA
-18 RNARLTLA
+18 RNARLTL
-26 NETPSQD
+26 NEAPSQD
-33 ELIQEMARTEWQSCI
+33 ELIQEIARVEWKSCI
-48 ELLKHIVKYGQLSPF
+48 ELLKHIVKYGQLSPL
-63 ENILLLNHGNRYI
+63 ENILLLSHGNRYI

-89 LQQHKPT
+89 LNQHKPT
-96 LQLLSERQ
+96 LQLLGER
-104 QKQAENIVKGHKPIT
+104 KQTQVESIVKGHKPIT

-298 ETPQVPSSAGTQ
+298 ETPQAPSPAGTQ

-353 KLTIRNYPEILF
+353 KLTIHNYPEILF

-373 LGCHYYAK
+373 LSCDYYVK
-381 ENNLTFERGMDICQ
+381 EKGIDIPSVDICK
-395 RVLHVLK
+395 RVLHVLE
-402 HINPEV
+402 HISPEA
-408 SNDSGGVQNHT
+408 SNDSGRVQHRT

-428 NDTPPK
+428 SNTPPK

-455 DSQVREVLVAINNA
+455 DSQVRKVLMAINDA
-469 LGQNRML
+469 LGQNRIL

>member
-1 MVNMPEIIKVDL
+1 MVSMPDIIKVDL
-13 LDFDD
+13 LDFDA
-18 RNARLTLA
+18 RNARLTL
-26 NETPSQD
+26 NEAPSQD
-33 ELIQEMARTEWQSCI
+33 ELVQEIARVEWKSCI
-48 ELLKHIVKYGQLSPF
+48 ELLKHIVKYGQLSPL
-63 ENILLLNHGNRYI
+63 ENILLLSHGNRYI

-89 LQQHKPT
+89 LNQHKPT
-96 LQLLSERQ
+96 LQLLDER
-104 QKQAENIVKGHKPIT
+104 KQTQVESIVKGHKPIT

-149 KPWGAFEKDRDEY
+149 KPWRAFEKDRDEY

-169 PKTLAFIYTAINL
+169 PKTLAFFYTAINL

-298 ETPQVPSSAGTQ
+298 ETPQIPSSAGTQ

-330 KALAGFTPSN
+330 KALARFTPSN

-353 KLTIRNYPEILF
+353 KLTIHNYPEILF

-373 LGCHYYAK
+373 LSCDYYVK
-381 ENNLTFERGMDICQ
+381 EKGIDIPSVDICK
-395 RVLHVLK
+395 RVLHVLE
-402 HINPEV
+402 HISPEA
-408 SNDSGGVQNHT
+408 SNDSGRVQHRT

-428 NDTPPK
+428 SNTPPK

-455 DSQVREVLVAINNA
+455 DSQVREVLVAINDA
-469 LGQNRML
+469 LGQNRIL

>member
-1 MVNMPEIIKVDL
+1 MVSMPEIIKVDL

-48 ELLKHIVKYGQLSPF
+48 ELLKHIVKYGQLSPS
-63 ENILLLNHGNRYI
+63 ENVLLLNHRNRYI

-104 QKQAENIVKGHKPIT
+104 QKQAENIVKGHNPIT
-119 EVRAVIFEHRVDAAP
+119 EVRAVIFKHRVDAAP

-149 KPWGAFEKDRDEY
+149 KPWRAFEKDRDEY

-169 PKTLAFIYTAINL
+169 PKTLAFFYTAINL
-182 RGSHKGFADV
+182 RGEYEGFADV
-192 IDRVLENG
+192 IDRVHKDG

-226 RSPYGEKYVHNIVM
+226 RSLYGEEYVHNIVM

-247 NKEANSRDLNKTTGL
+247 NKEANSRDLNKQL
-262 EKFIRSIVEKHESS
+262 EIKKFIRSIVEKHESS
-276 KTPNEKVELDAK
+276 KTPDEKVELDAK

-298 ETPQVPSSAGTQ
+298 ETPQAPSPAGTQ
-310 TALIE
+310 TALME
-315 PATKKQQTRTKQNKQ
+315 LATKKQQTRTKQNKQ
-330 KALAGFTPSN
+330 KALTGFTPSN

-353 KLTIRNYPEILF
+353 KLTIHNYPEILF

-402 HINPEV
+402 HINPEA

-428 NDTPPK
+428 NNTPPK

-455 DSQVREVLVAINNA
+455 DPQVREVLVAINDA
-469 LGQNRML
+469 LGEDRML

>member
-1 MVNMPEIIKVDL
+1 MVSMPDIIKVDL
-13 LDFDD
+13 LDFDA
-18 RNARLTLA
+18 RNARLTL
-26 NETPSQD
+26 NEAPSQD
-33 ELIQEMARTEWQSCI
+33 ELIQEIARVEWKSCI
-48 ELLKHIVKYGQLSPF
+48 ELLKHIVKYGQLSPL
-63 ENILLLNHGNRYI
+63 ENILLLSHGNRYI

-89 LQQHKPT
+89 LNQHKPT
-96 LQLLSERQ
+96 LQLLGER
-104 QKQAENIVKGHKPIT
+104 KQTQVESIVKGHKPIT

-149 KPWGAFEKDRDEY
+149 KPWRAFEKDRDEY

-192 IDRVLENG
+192 IDRVLDNG

-298 ETPQVPSSAGTQ
+298 ETPQAPSSAGTQ

-315 PATKKQQTRTKQNKQ
+315 PATKKQQTRCK
-330 KALAGFTPSN
+330 
-340 LGDKLNQMVREAQ
+340 R
-353 KLTIRNYPEILF
+353 
-365 ATYRILLD
+365 
-373 LGCHYYAK
+373 
-381 ENNLTFERGMDICQ
+381 
-395 RVLHVLK
+395 
-402 HINPEV
+402 
-408 SNDSGGVQNHT
+408 
-419 PLQTLYQKF
+419 
-428 NDTPPK
+428 
-434 ILQTGV
+434 
-440 HVCNVVTNIEEVEKY
+440 
-455 DSQVREVLVAINNA
+455 
-469 LGQNRML
+469 

>member
-1 MVNMPEIIKVDL
+1 MVSMPEIIKVDL

-48 ELLKHIVKYGQLSPF
+48 ELLKHIVKYGQLSPS
-63 ENILLLNHGNRYI
+63 ENILLLNHRNRYI

-104 QKQAENIVKGHKPIT
+104 QTQAENIVKGHNPIT
-119 EVRAVIFEHRVDAAP
+119 EVRAVIFKHRVDAAP

-162 NRNPDNC
+162 NRNPNNC
-169 PKTLAFIYTAINL
+169 PKTLAFFYTAINL
-182 RGSHKGFADV
+182 RDEYEGFADV
-192 IDRVLENG
+192 IDRVHERG

-207 ITSSFFEEM
+207 ITSSFFEEI
-216 TGITISGTML
+216 TGITISGTIL

-247 NKEANSRDLNKTTGL
+247 NKEANSRDLNKQLGIK
-262 EKFIRSIVEKHESS
+262 KFIQSIVKQHESS

-298 ETPQVPSSAGTQ
+298 ETPQAPSPAGTQ
-310 TALIE
+310 TALME
-315 PATKKQQTRTKQNKQ
+315 LATKKQQTRTKQNKQ
-330 KALAGFTPSN
+330 KALTGFTPSN
-340 LGDKLNQMVREAQ
+340 LGDKLNQMV
-353 KLTIRNYPEILF
+353 
-365 ATYRILLD
+365 
-373 LGCHYYAK
+373 
-381 ENNLTFERGMDICQ
+381 
-395 RVLHVLK
+395 
-402 HINPEV
+402 
-408 SNDSGGVQNHT
+408 
-419 PLQTLYQKF
+419 
-428 NDTPPK
+428 
-434 ILQTGV
+434 
-440 HVCNVVTNIEEVEKY
+440 
-455 DSQVREVLVAINNA
+455 
-469 LGQNRML
+469 

>member
-1 MVNMPEIIKVDL
+1 MVSMLDIIKVDL
-13 LDFDD
+13 LDFDA
-18 RNARLTLA
+18 RNARLTL
-26 NETPSQD
+26 NEAPSQD
-33 ELIQEMARTEWQSCI
+33 ELIQEIARVEWKSCI
-48 ELLKHIVKYGQLSPF
+48 ELLKHIVKYGQLSPL
-63 ENILLLNHGNRYI
+63 ENILLLSHGNRYI

-89 LQQHKPT
+89 LNQHKPT
-96 LQLLSERQ
+96 LQLLGER
-104 QKQAENIVKGHKPIT
+104 KQTQVESIVKGHKPIT

-262 EKFIRSIVEKHESS
+262 EKFIRSIVEKHKSS

-298 ETPQVPSSAGTQ
+298 ETPQAPSPAGTQ

-330 KALAGFTPSN
+330 KALAEFAPSN

-353 KLTIRNYPEILF
+353 KLTIHNYPEILF

-373 LGCHYYAK
+373 LSCDYYVK
-381 ENNLTFERGMDICQ
+381 EKGIDIPSVDICK
-395 RVLHVLK
+395 RVLHVLE
-402 HINPEV
+402 HISPEA
-408 SNDSGGVQNHT
+408 SNDSGRVQHRT

-428 NDTPPK
+428 SNTPPK

-455 DSQVREVLVAINNA
+455 DSQVREVLMAINDA
-469 LGQNRML
+469 LGQNRIL